1 MSQSPK
7 QDDKKAP
14 EFNEF
19 HAHFS
24 SDFVM
29 NDHSVGSL
37 NSTDIKNQSFDE
49 FELDTKYRCVSAAQT
64 SNLFGFDLSSR
75 NPPEFSENS
84 FLQTQNNAINVA
96 KTLNKATPQIEVANK
111 VTSQAPSAK
120 PNRPITVP
128 VEPFYIAPATH
139 FLTTLNAGD
148 IKARVETVLRGISG
162 VSYEF
167 YADKCRWEGVY
178 LVSSVRCKFEFNV
191 YRRQSGG
198 FVVEGNRLN
207 GDSMAFIT
215 VYKAVRSRFV
225 TSPDDQ
231 EPIPMLPIPDSLNDV
246 SVSDM
251 DEGIDGVLSMAYSG
265 KGEAQ
270 LGASQIFCDIF
281 NRADSTH
288 LISKYAECL
297 TALVDLV
304 NVDFQSCN
312 QHAICALAHLSSSH
326 ECQEM
331 LIKDTSFLQT
341 LLPLCSADGNF
352 NSMEMRR
359 ECARLL
365 ANISSCKGTEGAQEV
380 VSHAGLQHV
389 QSFLQSVDNLKDD
402 KLRVHAERARDSL
415 SKVTSI
421 CA

>member
-1 MSQSPK
+1 MSQNPK
-7 QDDKKAP
+7 QDDGKTM

-24 SDFVM
+24 GDFVM
-29 NDHSVGSL
+29 NDHSLSGL
-37 NSTDIKNQSFDE
+37 NSSDIKEQFFDE
-49 FELDTKYRCVSAAQT
+49 LDLEPKFRCVSAAQNP
-64 SNLFGFDLSSR
+64 NLFGFDMSSR
-75 NPPEFSENS
+75 NLPNFSENT
-84 FLQTQNNAINVA
+84 FLQTHNKKIDVA
-96 KTLNKATPQIEVANK
+96 KVPNEATPRIAVTPEVSNK
-111 VTSQAPSAK
+111 GSITK
-120 PNRPITVP
+120 PTRPITVP
-128 VEPFYIAPATH
+128 VEPFYIAPSTH
-139 FLTTLNAGD
+139 FLTSLNVGD
-148 IKARVETVLRGISG
+148 IKARVETELKGMSG

-167 YADKCRWEGVY
+167 FAEKSRWEGVY
-178 LVSSVRCKFEFNV
+178 LVGSARCKFEINV
-191 YRRQSGG
+191 YRRLSGG
-198 FVVEGNRLN
+198 YVVEGNRLN
-207 GDSMAFIT
+207 GDSLAFIT
-215 VYKAVRSRFV
+215 IYQAIRNRFV
-225 TSPDDQ
+225 TTPDDM
-231 EPIPMLPIPDSLNDV
+231 EPIPMLPVSESLQGV
-246 SVSDM
+246 SISDM

-281 NRADSTH
+281 NRGDNTH
-288 LISKYAECL
+288 LISKYNECL
-297 TALVDLV
+297 TALVNLV

-331 LIKDTSFLQT
+331 LIKDTAFLQT
-341 LLPLCSADGNF
+341 LLPLCSDDGNF

-365 ANISSCKGTEGAQEV
+365 ANISSCKGVEGAQEV
-380 VSHAGLQHV
+380 VSHAGVQHV

-402 KLRVHAERARDSL
+402 RLRVHAERARDSL

>member
-1 MSQSPK
+1 MSQNPK
-7 QDDKKAP
+7 QDDDKTL

-19 HAHFS
+19 HAHFAGDFVLNERSPSALNS
-24 SDFVM
+24 SDIRNHLF
-29 NDHSVGSL
+29 NE
-37 NSTDIKNQSFDE
+37 FDLE
-49 FELDTKYRCVSAAQT
+49 PKFRCVSAAQA
-64 SNLFGFDLSSR
+64 SNPFGFDLSSR
-75 NPPEFSENS
+75 NPPDFSENT
-84 FLQTQNNAINVA
+84 FLQTHNKAINVL
-96 KTLNKATPQIEVANK
+96 KTPNDVTPRIEATHNASSSGPI
-111 VTSQAPSAK
+111 AK
-120 PNRPITVP
+120 PTCPITVP

-139 FLTTLNAGD
+139 FLTSLNIGD
-148 IKARVETVLRGISG
+148 IKARVETELKGMLG

-167 YADKCRWEGVY
+167 FADKSRWEGVY
-178 LVSSVRCKFEFNV
+178 LVGSSRCKFEFNV
-191 YRRQSGG
+191 YKRSSGG

-207 GDSMAFIT
+207 GDSMAFVTI
-215 VYKAVRSRFV
+215 YQAIRNRFV
-225 TSPDDQ
+225 TTPEDV
-231 EPIPMLPIPDSLNDV
+231 EPLPMLPIPDSLKDV
-246 SVSDM
+246 SASDM
-251 DEGIDGVLSMAYSG
+251 DEGINGVLSMAYSG
-265 KGEAQ
+265 KCEAQ
-270 LGASQIFCDIF
+270 LGASQILCDIF
-281 NRADSTH
+281 NRGDSTH

-331 LIKDTSFLQT
+331 LIKDTAFLQT
-341 LLPLCSADGNF
+341 LLPLCSADDNY

-365 ANISSCKGTEGAQEV
+365 ANISSCKGNEGAQEV
-380 VSHAGLQHV
+380 VSNAGLQHV
-389 QSFLQSVDNLKDD
+389 QSFLRSVDNLKDE